1 MINADKYKEELRT
14 LNSNKDFERW
24 GVDKKTNKF
33 CPCCGLACKNCV
45 MHAIEDEHERK
56 NYVGCN
62 HARMKWMLSEYVEPI
77 ILMELEYK
85 ILKFLA
91 DNTNNMYISR
101 TKTGNIFLHR
111 GNPKKDKENG
121 LWIGEYPTSL
131 IPFNKLF
138 KFITWED
145 EEPYSIND
153 ILKNC
158 RVIDDNIVIHKIVDE

>member
-1 MINADKYKEELRT
+1 MINAEKYKEELRT

-33 CPCCGLACKNCV
+33 YPCCGLACKNCV
-45 MHAIEDEHERK
+45 IHAIEDEHERK

-91 DNTNNMYISR
+91 DNTKYMYIARDRNGSLQLYGEEP
-101 TKTGNIFLHR
+101 TKSKTN
-111 GNPKKDKENG
+111 EW
-121 LWIGEYPTSL
+121 WIGKGAMPIE
-131 IPFNKLF
+131 PFNKLF
-138 KFITWED
+138 MFIMWED
-145 EEPYSIND
+145 EKPYSINY
-153 ILKNC
+153 ILKRC
-158 RVIDDNIVIHKIVDE
+158 EVVEDESK